1 MPYCQQLRRAFTALD
16 VLMYYSQ
23 SQCQVRWK
31 LNDQLMSFRILARK
45 TQKKT
50 IDIVGAFLTEITTE
64 EVLQLAMMADGW
76 LPIRTFRRPSIWL
89 HSLCHL
95 VSLVH
100 FKYIN
105 HFNLMRQVLL
115 IKVPSMPSSCQCLS
129 SWPIVLAWSRSQ
141 AMTMLG
147 RQHISSSS
155 RMETSVQ
162 LAGMSLRWC
171 CSWAQT
177 W

>member
-64 EVLQLAMMADGW
+64 EVLQLAMMADASDEE
-76 LPIRTFRRPSIWL
+76 LTLIRTFDQEFLCTGSLKSTVEQFADRVDYLYARSGALQSGFTAYVIW
-89 HSLCHL
+89 
-95 VSLVH
+95 
-100 FKYIN
+100 
-105 HFNLMRQVLL
+105 
-115 IKVPSMPSSCQCLS
+115 
-129 SWPIVLAWSRSQ
+129 
-141 AMTMLG
+141 
-147 RQHISSSS
+147 
-155 RMETSVQ
+155 
-162 LAGMSLRWC
+162 
-171 CSWAQT
+171 
-177 W
+177 

>member
-64 EVLQLAMMADGW
+64 EVLQLAMMADASDEE
-76 LPIRTFRRPSIWL
+76 LTLIRTFDQGSFAL
-89 HSLCHL
+89 E
-95 VSLVH
+95 
-100 FKYIN
+100 
-105 HFNLMRQVLL
+105 
-115 IKVPSMPSSCQCLS
+115 
-129 SWPIVLAWSRSQ
+129 A
-141 AMTMLG
+141 
-147 RQHISSSS
+147 
-155 RMETSVQ
+155 
-162 LAGMSLRWC
+162 
-171 CSWAQT
+171 
-177 W
+177 